1 MKKLVWLLTTILLVT
16 AILMGCST
24 SGAISSGT
32 QEEITLEVLPDDEE
46 TEAEDGTAS
55 TEAETA
61 GPEETASYEETGDDD
76 FFEEDEAYADYED
89 DASAEGA
96 GEDFSYEDDDVWG
109 DAGEEG
115 VAGGE
120 TGDGLTV
127 AEDGSYSS
135 KEEVAL
141 YIHLYGKLPSNY
153 ITKKQAEKLGWV
165 ASKGNLWDV
174 APGKSIGGSYF
185 GNYEGLLPDG
195 DYRECDIDY
204 QGGRRNAKRI
214 VFSTDGRIYYTE
226 DHYESFEQLY

>member
-16 AILMGCST
+16 TILMGCST
-24 SGAISSGT
+24 SGDISAGT
-32 QEEITLEVLPDDEE
+32 QEEITLEVLPDEEE
-46 TEAEDGTAS
+46 TE
-55 TEAETA
+55 
-61 GPEETASYEETGDDD
+61 EETGEDD
-76 FFEEDEAYADYED
+76 FFEEDEAYADYEE

-96 GEDFSYEDDDVWG
+96 GESFSYEDDDVWG
-109 DAGEEG
+109 DDGEEG
-115 VAGGE
+115 ITDGE
-120 TGDGLTV
+120 IGDGLTV
-127 AEDGSYSS
+127 DEDGTYSS

-165 ASKGNLWDV
+165 ASKGNLWEV